1 MKVLVLNCGSSSLK
15 CQLIDMEKKERIMK
29 GHYDRIGGSR
39 SSLRFNVRGNK
50 VVIEHPARD
59 FEEAISEILRLL
71 TSEEYNVINN
81 LNEIGAVGHR
91 IVHGG
96 EKFKNS
102 VIIDENVIKAIEE
115 NITLAP
121 LHNPAGLAGIEA
133 CKKLLPQIPMVAV
146 FDTSFHQT
154 MEEKA
159 FIYQLPYK
167 YYEDYKIRKY
177 GFHGISHRY
186 IAGRITEITGR
197 TDLKI
202 INCHLGQGAS
212 LCAIKDG
219 KSIDTTMGLTPLAGV
234 PMGTRCGDVDPSII
248 PTVMKLYDIKPDEML
263 RIMNKESGAWGVSG
277 VSTDFRDIER
287 TAEQGDERSILAL
300 ESRAYIIAQYIAKF
314 IVTLN
319 GVDVITFA
327 GGIGENGFEERE
339 RICNYLECFGIKL
352 DKQKNLV
359 RGEETKIS
367 TEDSKVQIYIV
378 PTNEEI
384 VIATDAYELTK
395 NLIPNV

>member
-1 MKVLVLNCGSSSLK
+1 MKILVLNCGSSSLK

-29 GHYDRIGGSR
+29 GHYDRIGGAR

-50 VVIEHPARD
+50 SVIEHPARD
-59 FEEAISEILRLL
+59 FEEAISEILNLL
-71 TSEEYNVINN
+71 ISDEYKVIQSFD
-81 LNEIGAVGHR
+81 EIGAIGHR

-96 EKFKNS
+96 EKFKES
-102 VIIDENVIKAIEE
+102 AVITEEVIQAIEE
-115 NITLAP
+115 CITLAP
-121 LHNPAGLAGIEA
+121 LHNPAGLAGINA
-133 CKKLLPQIPMVAV
+133 CRKLLPNTPMVAV

-177 GFHGISHRY
+177 GFHGISHGY
-186 IAGRITEITGR
+186 IAGRIAEITGR
-197 TDLKI
+197 NDLRV

-219 KSIDTTMGLTPLAGV
+219 KSVDTTMGLTPLAGI

-287 TAEQGDERSILAL
+287 TAAEGDERSMLAL

-327 GGIGENGFEERE
+327 GGVGENGFEERE
-339 RICNYLECFGIKL
+339 RICKYLECFGLKL
-352 DKQKNLV
+352 DKEKNLI
-359 RGEETKIS
+359 RGEEAKIS
-367 TEDSKVQIYIV
+367 TDDSKIEVYIV

-384 VIATDAYELTK
+384 LIASDAYDLTK
-395 NLIPNV
+395 

>member
-15 CQLIDMEKKERIMK
+15 CQLIDMEKNERIMK

-50 VVIEHPARD
+50 ENIEHPARN
-59 FEEAISEILRLL
+59 FEEAISYILRLL
-71 TSEEYNVINN
+71 TREENKVIES
-81 LNEIGAVGHR
+81 LDEIGAVGHR

-102 VIIDENVIKAIEE
+102 VIIDDEVINAIKD
-115 NITLAP
+115 NIKLAP
-121 LHNPAGLAGIEA
+121 LHNPAGLAGITA
-133 CKKLLPQIPMVAV
+133 CRKLLPKVPMVAV
-146 FDTSFHQT
+146 FDTAFHQT

-167 YYEDYKIRKY
+167 YYEDHKIRKY

-186 IAGRITEITGR
+186 VAGRLAEITGKSN
-197 TDLKI
+197 LKI

-212 LCAIKDG
+212 LCAINAG

-263 RIMNKESGAWGVSG
+263 KILNKESGAWGVSG

-287 TAEQGDERSILAL
+287 EAARGDERSILAL

-319 GVDVITFA
+319 GVDAITFA
-327 GGIGENGFEERE
+327 GGIGENGMEERE

-359 RGEETKIS
+359 RGEETCIS
-367 TEDSKVQIYIV
+367 TEDSKALIYII

-384 VIATDAYELTK
+384 IIARDAYELTK
-395 NLIPNV
+395 

>member
-15 CQLIDMEKKERIMK
+15 CQLIDMQTNERIMK
-29 GHYDRIGGSR
+29 GHYDRIGGAR

-50 VVIEHPARD
+50 SVIEHPARD
-59 FEEAISEILRLL
+59 FEEAIGEILRLL
-71 TSEEYNVINN
+71 TSDEYKVINS
-81 LNEIGAVGHR
+81 LEEIGAVGHR

-102 VIIDENVIKAIEE
+102 VVIDEDVIKAIEDC
-115 NITLAP
+115 ITLAP
-121 LHNPAGLAGIEA
+121 LHNPAGLAGINA
-133 CKKLLPQIPMVAV
+133 CRKLLPKVPMVAV

-186 IAGRITEITGR
+186 VAGRIAEILGR
-197 TDLKI
+197 DDLKV

-212 LCAIKDG
+212 LCAIKNG
-219 KSIDTTMGLTPLAGV
+219 KSVDTTMGLTPLAGV

-287 TAEQGDERSILAL
+287 MAAEGDERSKLAL

-352 DKQKNLV
+352 DKEKNTI
-359 RGEETKIS
+359 RGEEAEIS
-367 TEDSKVQIYIV
+367 TVDSKAKIYIV

-384 VIATDAYELTK
+384 VIAKDAYELTK
-395 NLIPNV
+395 

>member
-15 CQLIDMEKKERIMK
+15 CQLIDMENEERIMK

-50 VVIEHPARD
+50 VEFEHPARN
-59 FEEAISEILRLL
+59 FEEAISFILSLL
-71 TSEEYNVINN
+71 VDKEYNVVES
-81 LNEIGAVGHR
+81 LDEIGAIGHR

-96 EKFKNS
+96 ESFTES
-102 VIIDENVIKAIEE
+102 VVIDKDVEAAIKEC
-115 NITLAP
+115 ITLAP
-121 LHNPAGLAGIEA
+121 LHNPAGLAGIKA
-133 CKKLLPQIPMVAV
+133 CKKLLPNVPMVAV

-154 MEEKA
+154 MTEKE
-159 FIYQLPYK
+159 FIYKLPYK

-186 IAGRITEITGR
+186 IAGRLAEITGR
-197 TDLKI
+197 NDLKV

-212 LCAIKDG
+212 LCAIDSG
-219 KSIDTTMGLTPLAGV
+219 KSMDTTMGLTPLAGV

-248 PTVMKLYDIKPDEML
+248 PTVMKLYEIKPDDML
-263 RIMNKESGAWGVSG
+263 KILNKESGAWGVSG

-287 TAEQGDERSILAL
+287 EAAAGDKRSILAL

-314 IVTLN
+314 IVTLG
-319 GVDVITFA
+319 GVDYITFS

-339 RICNYLECFGIKL
+339 RICNLLAPFGVEL
-352 DKQKNLV
+352 DPELNKV
-359 RGEETKIS
+359 RGKEALIS
-367 TEDSKVQIYIV
+367 TEESRVKLQII

-384 VIATDAYELTK
+384 MIARDTYRLTK
-395 NLIPNV
+395 DIEK

>member
-15 CQLIDMEKKERIMK
+15 CQLIDMEKNERIMK

-39 SSLRFNVRGNK
+39 SSLRFNVRGEK
-50 VVIEHPARD
+50 VNIEYPARN
-59 FEEAISEILRLL
+59 FEEAISKILRLL
-71 TSEEYNVINN
+71 TSPEYKVIES
-81 LNEIGAVGHR
+81 LDEIGAVGHR

-102 VIIDENVIKAIEE
+102 VVIDDEVIKAIKD

-121 LHNPAGLAGIEA
+121 LHNPAGLAGIKA
-133 CKKLLPQIPMVAV
+133 CKKLLPKTPMVAV
-146 FDTSFHQT
+146 FDTAFHQT

-159 FIYQLPYK
+159 YIYQLPYK

-186 IAGRITEITGR
+186 VAQRIAEITGKS
-197 TDLKI
+197 DLKV

-212 LCAIKDG
+212 LCAIKEG
-219 KSIDTTMGLTPLAGV
+219 KSLDTTMGLTPLAGV

-248 PTVMKLYDIKPDEML
+248 PTVMKLYDIKPDDML
-263 RIMNKESGAWGVSG
+263 KILNKESGAWGVSG

-287 TAEQGDERSILAL
+287 TAAQGDERSILAL

-314 IVTLN
+314 VVTLQ
-319 GVDVITFA
+319 GVDVITFC
-327 GGIGENGFEERE
+327 GGIGENGWEERE
-339 RICNYLECFGIKL
+339 RICKYLECFGVKL
-352 DKQKNLV
+352 DFEKNRI
-359 RGEETKIS
+359 RGEEVEIS
-367 TEDSKVQIYIV
+367 APDSKVKVHIV

-384 VIATDAYELTK
+384 VIAADAYNLTK
-395 NLIPNV
+395 N

>member
-15 CQLIDMEKKERIMK
+15 CQLIDMEKNERIMK

-50 VVIEHPARD
+50 TEIEHPARD
-59 FEEAISEILRLL
+59 FEEAISEILSLL
-71 TSEEYNVINN
+71 TSSEYNVING
-81 LNEIGAVGHR
+81 LDEIGAVGHR

-102 VIIDENVIKAIEE
+102 VVIDEDVINAIED
-115 NITLAP
+115 NIKLAP
-121 LHNPAGLAGIEA
+121 LHNPAGLAGIKA
-133 CKKLLPQIPMVAV
+133 CKKLLPNVPMVAV

-159 FIYQLPYK
+159 YIYQLPYK
-167 YYEDYKIRKY
+167 YYEEHKIRKY

-186 IAGRITEITGR
+186 ISERLQEITGR
-197 TDLKI
+197 SDLRI

-219 KSIDTTMGLTPLAGV
+219 KAMDTTMGLTPLAGV

-248 PTVMKLYDIKPDEML
+248 PTVMKIYDLKPDEML
-263 RIMNKESGAWGVSG
+263 NILNKESGAWGVSG

-287 TAEQGDERSILAL
+287 TAAQGDERSALAL

-314 IVTLN
+314 VVTLQ
-319 GVDVITFA
+319 GVDYITFC
-327 GGIGENGFEERE
+327 GGIGENGWEERE
-339 RICNYLECFGIKL
+339 RICKYLECFGVKL
-352 DKQKNLV
+352 DYEKNKI
-359 RGEETKIS
+359 RGEELVIS
-367 TEDSKVQIYIV
+367 SDDSKIKIQVI

-384 VIATDAYELTK
+384 VIAQDAYRLTK
-395 NLIPNV
+395 

>member
-15 CQLIDMEKKERIMK
+15 CQLIDMEKEERIMK

-39 SSLRFNVRGNK
+39 SSLRFNVRGEK
-50 VVIEHPARD
+50 VNIEHPARD
-59 FEEAISEILRLL
+59 FEEAISEILSLL
-71 TSEEYNVINN
+71 TSDKYKVIND
-81 LNEIGAVGHR
+81 LSEIGAVGHR

-102 VIIDENVIKAIEE
+102 VVIDDEVVKAIDD
-115 NITLAP
+115 NIKLAP
-121 LHNPAGLAGIEA
+121 LHNPAGLAGIKA
-133 CKKLLPQIPMVAV
+133 CKKLLPNTPMVAV

-154 MEEKA
+154 MDEKA

-167 YYEDYKIRKY
+167 YYEDHKIRKY

-186 IAGRITEITGR
+186 IAGRVAELTGR
-197 TDLKI
+197 NDLKI

-219 KSIDTTMGLTPLAGV
+219 KAVDTTMGLTPLAGI

-248 PTVMKLYDIKPDEML
+248 PTVMKLYNLQPDEML
-263 RIMNKESGAWGVSG
+263 RILNKESGAWGVSG

-287 TAEQGDERSILAL
+287 TAAEGDERSILAL

-314 IVTLN
+314 VVSLQ
-319 GVDVITFA
+319 GVDYITFC

-339 RICNYLECFGIKL
+339 RICKYLECFGVEIDL
-352 DKQKNLV
+352 EKNKT
-359 RGEETKIS
+359 RGEELEIS
-367 TEDSKVQIYIV
+367 TENSRVKVFIV

-384 VIATDAYELTK
+384 MIARDAYELTK
-395 NLIPNV
+395 

>member
-15 CQLIDMEKKERIMK
+15 CQLIDMENEERIMK

-39 SSLRFNVRGNK
+39 SSLRFNVRGDK
-50 VVIEHPARD
+50 VEFEHPARN
-59 FEEAISEILRLL
+59 FEEAISFILNLL
-71 TSEEYNVINN
+71 VSKEYNVVNS
-81 LNEIGAVGHR
+81 LDEIGAVGHR

-96 EKFKNS
+96 ERFTES
-102 VIIDENVIKAIEE
+102 VVIDDNVIDAIEE
-115 NITLAP
+115 CITLAP
-121 LHNPAGLAGIEA
+121 LHNPAGLAGINA
-133 CKKLLPQIPMVAV
+133 CKKLLPNVPMAAV

-154 MEEKA
+154 IPEKA
-159 FIYQLPYK
+159 YIYQLPYK

-186 IAGRITEITGR
+186 IAGRIAEITGR
-197 TDLKI
+197 NDLKV

-212 LCAIKDG
+212 LCAINAG
-219 KSIDTTMGLTPLAGV
+219 KSVDTTMGLTPLAGV

-263 RIMNKESGAWGVSG
+263 RILNKESGAWGVSG

-287 TAEQGDERSILAL
+287 AAADGDKRSILAL

-314 IVTLN
+314 MVSL
-319 GVDVITFA
+319 GGADYITFS

-339 RICNYLECFGIKL
+339 RICNYLEFAGVKL
-352 DKQKNLV
+352 DSELNKV
-359 RGEETKIS
+359 RGKEAIIS
-367 TEDSKVQIYIV
+367 TEDSRVKLYIV

-384 VIATDAYELTK
+384 MIARDTYNLTK
-395 NLIPNV
+395 K

>member
-15 CQLIDMEKKERIMK
+15 CQLIDMEKNERIMK

-50 VVIEHPARD
+50 TVIEYPARN
-59 FEEAISEILRLL
+59 FEEAISKILRLL
-71 TSEEYNVINN
+71 TSEEYNVIQS
-81 LNEIGAVGHR
+81 LDEIGAVGHR

-96 EKFKNS
+96 ENFKDS
-102 VIIDENVIKAIEE
+102 VVIDNEVIKAIEDS
-115 NITLAP
+115 IKLAP
-121 LHNPAGLAGIEA
+121 LHNPAGLAGIKA
-133 CKKLLPQIPMVAV
+133 CKKLLPKTPMVAV

-159 FIYQLPYK
+159 YIYQLPYK
-167 YYEDYKIRKY
+167 YYEEHKIRKY

-186 IAGRITEITGR
+186 ISERLHEITGKS
-197 TDLKI
+197 DLKI

-219 KSIDTTMGLTPLAGV
+219 KSMDTTMGLTPLAGV

-248 PTVMKLYDIKPDEML
+248 PTVMKIYDLKPDEML
-263 RIMNKESGAWGVSG
+263 KILNKESGAWGVSG

-287 TAEQGDERSILAL
+287 TAAQGDERSILAL
-300 ESRAYIIAQYIAKF
+300 ESRAYIIAQYVAKF
-314 IVTLN
+314 IVTLQ
-319 GVDVITFA
+319 GVDYITFC
-327 GGIGENGFEERE
+327 GGIGENGWEERE
-339 RICNYLECFGIKL
+339 RICKYLDCFGVKL
-352 DKQKNLV
+352 DYEKNKI
-359 RGEETKIS
+359 RGEEILIS
-367 TEDSKVQIYIV
+367 AEDSKIKVQVI

-384 VIATDAYELTK
+384 VIAKDAYRLTR
-395 NLIPNV
+395 

>member
-15 CQLIDMEKKERIMK
+15 CQLIDMEKNERIMK

-39 SSLRFNVRGNK
+39 SSLRFNVRGEK
-50 VVIEHPARD
+50 TVIEHPARD
-59 FEEAISEILRLL
+59 FEEAISEILSLL
-71 TSEEYNVINN
+71 VSDKYKVINSFE
-81 LNEIGAVGHR
+81 EIGAVGHR

-96 EKFKNS
+96 EKFKES
-102 VIIDENVIKAIEE
+102 VIIDEKVIEAIKEC
-115 NITLAP
+115 ITLAP

-133 CKKLLPQIPMVAV
+133 CKKLLPNVPMVAV

-154 MEEKA
+154 MPEKA

-186 IAGRITEITGR
+186 VANRISEMTGKK
-197 TDLKI
+197 DLKV

-212 LCAIKDG
+212 LCAIENG
-219 KSIDTTMGLTPLAGV
+219 KSVDTTMGLTPLAGV

-248 PTVMKLYDIKPDEML
+248 PTVMKLYNIQPDEML

-287 TAEQGDERSILAL
+287 AAASGDKRSILAL
-300 ESRAYIIAQYIAKF
+300 EGRAYTIAQYIAKF

-327 GGIGENGFEERE
+327 GGVGENGFEERE
-339 RICNYLECFGIKL
+339 RICKYLECFGVKL
-352 DKQKNLV
+352 DKEKNLI
-359 RGEETKIS
+359 RGEEAKIS
-367 TEDSKVQIYIV
+367 TEDSKVGIYIV
-378 PTNEEI
+378 STNEEL
-384 VIATDAYELTK
+384 VIAQDAYKLTK
-395 NLIPNV
+395 

>member
-15 CQLIDMEKKERIMK
+15 CQLIDMETEERIMK

-50 VVIEHPARD
+50 VEFEHPARN
-59 FEEAISEILRLL
+59 FEEAISFILNLL
-71 TSEEYNVINN
+71 VDKEYNAVNS
-81 LNEIGAVGHR
+81 LDEIGAIGHR

-96 EKFKNS
+96 ENFTES
-102 VIIDENVIKAIEE
+102 VVIDKDVEAAIKEC
-115 NITLAP
+115 ITLAP
-121 LHNPAGLAGIEA
+121 LHNPAGLAGIKA
-133 CKKLLPQIPMVAV
+133 CKKLLPKVPMVAA

-154 MEEKA
+154 IPETA
-159 FIYQLPYK
+159 YIYQLPYK

-186 IAGRITEITGR
+186 IAGRLAEITGR
-197 TDLKI
+197 NDLKI

-212 LCAIKDG
+212 LCAIDSG
-219 KSIDTTMGLTPLAGV
+219 KSMDTTMGLTPLAGI

-248 PTVMKLYDIKPDEML
+248 PTVMKLYEIKPDDML
-263 RIMNKESGAWGVSG
+263 KILNKESGAWGVSG

-287 TAEQGDERSILAL
+287 EAAAGDKRSILAL

-314 IVTLN
+314 MVSL
-319 GVDVITFA
+319 GGADYITFS

-339 RICNYLECFGIKL
+339 RICNYLEFAGVKL
-352 DKQKNLV
+352 DSELNKV
-359 RGEETKIS
+359 RGKEAIIS
-367 TEDSKVQIYIV
+367 TEDSRVKLYIV

-384 VIATDAYELTK
+384 MIARDTYNLTK
-395 NLIPNV
+395 K

>member
-15 CQLIDMEKKERIMK
+15 CQLIDMEKNERIMK

-39 SSLRFNVRGNK
+39 SSLRFNVRGEK
-50 VVIEHPARD
+50 TVIEHPARD
-59 FEEAISEILRLL
+59 FEEAISEILSLL
-71 TSEEYNVINN
+71 VSDKYKVINSFE
-81 LNEIGAVGHR
+81 EIGAVGHR

-96 EKFKNS
+96 EKFKES
-102 VIIDENVIKAIEE
+102 VIIDEKVIEAIKEC
-115 NITLAP
+115 ITLAP

-133 CKKLLPQIPMVAV
+133 CKKLLPNVPMVEV

-154 MEEKA
+154 MPEKA

-186 IAGRITEITGR
+186 VANRISEMTGKK
-197 TDLKI
+197 DLKV

-212 LCAIKDG
+212 LCAIENG
-219 KSIDTTMGLTPLAGV
+219 KSVDTTMGLTPLAGV

-248 PTVMKLYDIKPDEML
+248 PTVMKLYNIQPDEML

-287 TAEQGDERSILAL
+287 AAASGDKRSILAL
-300 ESRAYIIAQYIAKF
+300 EGRAYTIAQYIAKF

-327 GGIGENGFEERE
+327 GGVGENGFEERE
-339 RICNYLECFGIKL
+339 RICKYLECFGVKL
-352 DKQKNLV
+352 DKEKNLI
-359 RGEETKIS
+359 RGEEAKIS
-367 TEDSKVQIYIV
+367 TEDSKVGIYIV
-378 PTNEEI
+378 PTNEEL
-384 VIATDAYELTK
+384 VIAQDAYKLTK
-395 NLIPNV
+395 

>member
-15 CQLIDMEKKERIMK
+15 CQLIDMEKNERIMK

-50 VVIEHPARD
+50 TVIEYPARD
-59 FEEAISEILRLL
+59 FEEAISKILRLL
-71 TSEEYNVINN
+71 TSPEYNVISS
-81 LNEIGAVGHR
+81 LEEIGAVGHR

-96 EKFKNS
+96 EKFKDS
-102 VIIDENVIKAIEE
+102 VVIDDEVIAAIED

-133 CKKLLPQIPMVAV
+133 CKKLLPKTPMVAV

-159 FIYQLPYK
+159 YIYQLPYK

-186 IAGRITEITGR
+186 IAERMYEITGKS
-197 TDLKI
+197 DLKI

-212 LCAIKDG
+212 LCAIKEG
-219 KSIDTTMGLTPLAGV
+219 KSMDTTMGLTPLAGV

-263 RIMNKESGAWGVSG
+263 RILNKESGAWGVSG

-287 TAEQGDERSILAL
+287 TAAQGDERSILAL

-314 IVTLN
+314 IVTLQ
-319 GVDVITFA
+319 GVDYITFC
-327 GGIGENGFEERE
+327 GGIGENGWEERE
-339 RICNYLECFGIKL
+339 RICKYLDCFGVKL
-352 DKQKNLV
+352 DYEKNRI
-359 RGEETKIS
+359 RGEEVLIS
-367 TEDSKVQIYIV
+367 SEDSKVKVQIV

-384 VIATDAYELTK
+384 VIAKDAYRLTK
-395 NLIPNV
+395 

>member
-15 CQLIDMEKKERIMK
+15 CQLIDMEKNERIMK

-50 VVIEHPARD
+50 ENIEHPARN
-59 FEEAISEILRLL
+59 FEEAISYILRLL
-71 TSEEYNVINN
+71 TREENKVIES
-81 LNEIGAVGHR
+81 LDEIGAVGHR

-102 VIIDENVIKAIEE
+102 VIIDDEVINAIKD
-115 NITLAP
+115 NIKLAP
-121 LHNPAGLAGIEA
+121 LHNPAGLAGITA
-133 CKKLLPQIPMVAV
+133 CRKLLPKVPMVAV
-146 FDTSFHQT
+146 FDTAFHQT

-167 YYEDYKIRKY
+167 YYEDHKIRKY

-186 IAGRITEITGR
+186 VAGRLAEITGKSS
-197 TDLKI
+197 LKI

-212 LCAIKDG
+212 LCAINAG

-263 RIMNKESGAWGVSG
+263 KILNKESGAWGVSG

-287 TAEQGDERSILAL
+287 EAARGDERSILAL

-319 GVDVITFA
+319 GVDAITFA
-327 GGIGENGFEERE
+327 GGIGENGMEERE

-359 RGEETKIS
+359 RGEEKCIS
-367 TEDSKVQIYIV
+367 TEDSKALIYIV

-384 VIATDAYELTK
+384 IIARDAYELTK
-395 NLIPNV
+395 

>member
-15 CQLIDMEKKERIMK
+15 CQLIDMENEERIMK

-50 VVIEHPARD
+50 VEFEHPARN
-59 FEEAISEILRLL
+59 FEEAISFILSLL
-71 TSEEYNVINN
+71 VDKEYNVVES
-81 LNEIGAVGHR
+81 LDEIGAIGHR

-96 EKFKNS
+96 EKFTES
-102 VIIDENVIKAIEE
+102 VKIDDKVIDAIKEC
-115 NITLAP
+115 ITLAP
-121 LHNPAGLAGIEA
+121 LHNPAGLAGIKA
-133 CKKLLPQIPMVAV
+133 CKKYLPNVPMVAV

-154 MEEKA
+154 IPETA
-159 FIYQLPYK
+159 YIYQLPYK

-186 IAGRITEITGR
+186 IAGRLAEITGR
-197 TDLKI
+197 NDLKV

-212 LCAIKDG
+212 LCAIDSG
-219 KSIDTTMGLTPLAGV
+219 KSMDTTMGLTPLAGV

-248 PTVMKLYDIKPDEML
+248 PTVMKLYEIKPDDML
-263 RIMNKESGAWGVSG
+263 KILNKESGAWGVSG

-287 TAEQGDERSILAL
+287 EAAAGDKRSILAL

-314 IVTLN
+314 IVTLG
-319 GVDVITFA
+319 GVDYITFS

-339 RICNYLECFGIKL
+339 RICNLLAPFGVEL
-352 DKQKNLV
+352 DPELNKV
-359 RGEETKIS
+359 RGKEALIS
-367 TEDSKVQIYIV
+367 TEESRVKLQII

-384 VIATDAYELTK
+384 MIARDTYRLTK
-395 NLIPNV
+395 DIEK

>member
-15 CQLIDMEKKERIMK
+15 CQLIDMENEERIMK

-50 VVIEHPARD
+50 VEFEHPARN
-59 FEEAISEILRLL
+59 FEEAISFILSLL
-71 TSEEYNVINN
+71 VDKEYNVVES
-81 LNEIGAVGHR
+81 LDEIGAIGHR

-96 EKFKNS
+96 ESFTES
-102 VIIDENVIKAIEE
+102 VVIDKDVEAAIKEC
-115 NITLAP
+115 ITLAP
-121 LHNPAGLAGIEA
+121 LHNPAGLAGIKA
-133 CKKLLPQIPMVAV
+133 CKKLLPNVPMVAV

-154 MEEKA
+154 IPEKA
-159 FIYQLPYK
+159 YIYQLPYK

-186 IAGRITEITGR
+186 IAGRLAEITGR
-197 TDLKI
+197 NDLKV

-212 LCAIKDG
+212 LCAIDSG
-219 KSIDTTMGLTPLAGV
+219 KSMDTTMGLTPLAGV

-248 PTVMKLYDIKPDEML
+248 PTVMKLYEIKPDDML
-263 RIMNKESGAWGVSG
+263 KILNKESGAWGVSG

-287 TAEQGDERSILAL
+287 EAAAGDKRSILAL

-314 IVTLN
+314 IVTLG
-319 GVDVITFA
+319 GVDYITFS

-339 RICNYLECFGIKL
+339 RICNLLAPFGVEL
-352 DKQKNLV
+352 DPELNKV
-359 RGEETKIS
+359 RGKEALIS
-367 TEDSKVQIYIV
+367 TEESRVKLQII

-384 VIATDAYELTK
+384 MIARDTYRLTK
-395 NLIPNV
+395 DIEK

>member
-15 CQLIDMEKKERIMK
+15 CQLIDMETEERIMK

-50 VVIEHPARD
+50 TVIEYPARD
-59 FEEAISEILRLL
+59 FEEAISKILRLL
-71 TSEEYNVINN
+71 TSEEYKVINS
-81 LNEIGAVGHR
+81 LDEIGAVGHR

-102 VIIDENVIKAIEE
+102 VIIDDEVIKAIEE

-133 CKKLLPQIPMVAV
+133 CRKLLPNTPMVAV

-186 IAGRITEITGR
+186 IAGRIAEITGK

-202 INCHLGQGAS
+202 INCHLGQRFIY
-212 LCAIKDG
+212 LCN
-219 KSIDTTMGLTPLAGV
+219 
-234 PMGTRCGDVDPSII
+234 R
-248 PTVMKLYDIKPDEML
+248 
-263 RIMNKESGAWGVSG
+263 
-277 VSTDFRDIER
+277 F
-287 TAEQGDERSILAL
+287 
-300 ESRAYIIAQYIAKF
+300 
-314 IVTLN
+314 
-319 GVDVITFA
+319 
-327 GGIGENGFEERE
+327 
-339 RICNYLECFGIKL
+339 
-352 DKQKNLV
+352 
-359 RGEETKIS
+359 
-367 TEDSKVQIYIV
+367 TEIQ
-378 PTNEEI
+378 
-384 VIATDAYELTK
+384 
-395 NLIPNV
+395 

>member
-15 CQLIDMEKKERIMK
+15 CQLIDMTNEERIMK
-29 GHYDRIGGSR
+29 GHYDRIGGAR

-50 VVIEHPARD
+50 SVIEYPARD
-59 FEEAISEILRLL
+59 FEEAILKILDLLVSPEYKVIDSLDEI
-71 TSEEYNVINN
+71 S
-81 LNEIGAVGHR
+81 AVGHR

-96 EKFKNS
+96 EKFKDS
-102 VIIDENVIKAIEE
+102 VLINDKVIEAIEDC
-115 NITLAP
+115 ITLAP
-121 LHNPAGLAGIEA
+121 LHNPAGLAGIRA
-133 CKKLLPQIPMVAV
+133 CQKLLPNVPMVAV

-154 MEEKA
+154 MEEKV
-159 FIYQLPYK
+159 FIYNLPYK

-186 IAGRITEITGR
+186 IAHRISEIVGKE
-197 TDLKI
+197 DIKV

-212 LCAIKDG
+212 LCAIKNG
-219 KSIDTTMGLTPLAGV
+219 KSVDTTMGLTPLAGL

-277 VSTDFRDIER
+277 VSTDFRDIEKM
-287 TAEQGDERSILAL
+287 AQEGDERSILAL

-314 IVTLN
+314 LVTL
-319 GVDVITFA
+319 GGADYITFS
-327 GGIGENGFEERE
+327 GGIGENGCEERA
-339 RICNYLECFGIKL
+339 RVCKYLEFLGIKL
-352 DKQKNLV
+352 DQEANKIK
-359 RGEETKIS
+359 GEEACIS
-367 TEDSKVQIYIV
+367 ASDSKIKLYII

-384 VIATDAYELTK
+384 MIARDTYRLCK
-395 NLIPNV
+395 

>member
-15 CQLIDMEKKERIMK
+15 CQLIDMEKNERIMK

-50 VVIEHPARD
+50 TVIEYPARN
-59 FEEAISEILRLL
+59 FEEAISKILRLL
-71 TSEEYNVINN
+71 TSEEYNVIQS
-81 LNEIGAVGHR
+81 LDEIGAVGHR

-96 EKFKNS
+96 EKFKDS
-102 VIIDENVIKAIEE
+102 VVVDDEVIKAIEDS
-115 NITLAP
+115 IKLAP
-121 LHNPAGLAGIEA
+121 LHNPAGLAGIKA
-133 CKKLLPQIPMVAV
+133 CKKLLPKTPMVTV
-146 FDTSFHQT
+146 FDTAFHQT
-154 MEEKA
+154 MEEKTY
-159 FIYQLPYK
+159 IYQLPYK
-167 YYEDYKIRKY
+167 YYEEHKIRKY

-186 IAGRITEITGR
+186 VSERLYEITGKS
-197 TDLKI
+197 DLKI

-219 KSIDTTMGLTPLAGV
+219 KSMDTTMGLTPLAGV

-263 RIMNKESGAWGVSG
+263 KILNKESGAWGVSG

-287 TAEQGDERSILAL
+287 TAAQGDERSILAL

-314 IVTLN
+314 VVTLQ
-319 GVDVITFA
+319 GVDYITFC
-327 GGIGENGFEERE
+327 GGIGENGWEERE
-339 RICNYLECFGIKL
+339 RICKYLECFGVKL
-352 DKQKNLV
+352 DYEKNKI
-359 RGEETKIS
+359 RGEEILIS
-367 TEDSKVQIYIV
+367 SEDSKIKVQVI

-384 VIATDAYELTK
+384 VIAQDAYRLTK
-395 NLIPNV
+395 

>member
-1 MKVLVLNCGSSSLK
+1 MKLLVLNCGSSSLK
-15 CQLIDMEKKERIMK
+15 YQLIDMEKKERIMK
-29 GHYDRIGGSR
+29 GHYERIGGSR

-50 VVIEHPARD
+50 TVIEHPARD
-59 FEEAISEILRLL
+59 FDEAISEILSLL
-71 TSEEYNVINN
+71 VSEEYEVIKDFS
-81 LNEIGAVGHR
+81 EIGAVGHR

-102 VIIDENVIKAIEE
+102 VIVDSDVIKAIEDCV
-115 NITLAP
+115 TLAP
-121 LHNPAGLAGIEA
+121 LHNPAGLAGIHA
-133 CKKLLPQIPMVAV
+133 CEKLLPGVPMVTV
-146 FDTSFHQT
+146 FDTAFHQT
-154 MEEKA
+154 LPEKA

-167 YYEDYKIRKY
+167 YYEEHRIRKY

-186 IAGRITEITGR
+186 VSERISEILGRK
-197 TDLKI
+197 DLKV

-212 LCAIKDG
+212 LCAIKNG
-219 KSIDTTMGLTPLAGV
+219 ISVDTTMGLTPLAGI

-287 TAEQGDERSILAL
+287 MALAGDERSILAL

-314 IVTLN
+314 VVTLN
-319 GVDVITFA
+319 GVDCITFA

-339 RICNYLECFGIKL
+339 RICKYLGCFGVEL
-352 DKQKNLV
+352 DLEKNKI
-359 RGEETKIS
+359 RGEEAKIS
-367 TEDSKVQIYIV
+367 TDNSKVDVYIV
-378 PTNEEI
+378 PTNEEL
-384 VIATDAYELTK
+384 VIASDAYELTK
-395 NLIPNV
+395 NK

>member
-50 VVIEHPARD
+50 TVIEHPARD
-59 FEEAISEILRLL
+59 FEEAISEILNLL
-71 TSEEYNVINN
+71 VSNEYKVIDD
-81 LNEIGAVGHR
+81 LSEIGAVGHR

-102 VIIDENVIKAIEE
+102 VIINDEVIKAIED

-121 LHNPAGLAGIEA
+121 LHNPAGLAGIRAIE
-133 CKKLLPQIPMVAV
+133 KLLPNIPMVAV

-154 MEEKA
+154 MDRKTY
-159 FIYQLPYK
+159 IYQLPYK

-186 IAGRITEITGR
+186 VAKRIAEILGTNKLR
-197 TDLKI
+197 V

-219 KSIDTTMGLTPLAGV
+219 ISIDTSMGLTPLAGV

-263 RIMNKESGAWGVSG
+263 RILNKESGAWGVSG

-287 TAEQGDERSILAL
+287 MASQGDERSILAL

-314 IVTLN
+314 IVSLN

-352 DKQKNLV
+352 DKEKNKI
-359 RGEETKIS
+359 RGEEAEIS
-367 TEDSKVQIYIV
+367 TADSRVKLYIV

-384 VIATDAYELTK
+384 MIATDTYELTK
-395 NLIPNV
+395 

>member
-15 CQLIDMEKKERIMK
+15 CQLIDMEKNERIMK
-29 GHYDRIGGSR
+29 GHYDRIGGAR

-50 VVIEHPARD
+50 TVIEHPARD
-59 FEEAISEILRLL
+59 FDEAISEILSLL
-71 TSEEYNVINN
+71 VSKDYNVIKS
-81 LNEIGAVGHR
+81 LDEIGAVGHR

-102 VIIDENVIKAIEE
+102 VLIDDDVIKAIEE

-121 LHNPAGLAGIEA
+121 LHNPAGLAGIFA
-133 CKKLLPQIPMVAV
+133 CKKLLPNTPMVAV

-159 FIYQLPYK
+159 YIYQLPYK

-186 IAGRITEITGR
+186 IAERVAEITGR
-197 TDLKI
+197 KDLKI

-219 KSIDTTMGLTPLAGV
+219 KSVDTTMGLTPLAGI

-287 TAEQGDERSILAL
+287 MALEGDKRSILAL

-319 GVDVITFA
+319 GVDIITFA

-339 RICNYLECFGIKL
+339 RICNYLGCFGIKL
-352 DKQKNLV
+352 DKELNKI
-359 RGEETKIS
+359 RGEEAEIS
-367 TEDSKVQIYIV
+367 AKDSKVKILIV

-395 NLIPNV
+395 NLAK

>member
-15 CQLIDMEKKERIMK
+15 CQLIDMEKNERIMK

-50 VVIEHPARD
+50 TVIEHPARD
-59 FEEAISEILRLL
+59 FEEAISEILNLL
-71 TSEEYNVINN
+71 VSKEFGAIKSFD
-81 LNEIGAVGHR
+81 EIGAVGHR

-102 VIIDENVIKAIEE
+102 VLIDDEVIKAIEDCV
-115 NITLAP
+115 TLAP
-121 LHNPAGLAGIEA
+121 LHNPAGLAGIDA
-133 CKKLLPQIPMVAV
+133 CRKLLPKTPMVAV

-186 IAGRITEITGR
+186 VAGRIAELLHNEH
-197 TDLKI
+197 LKV

-219 KSIDTTMGLTPLAGV
+219 KSVDTTMGLTPLAGI
-234 PMGTRCGDVDPSII
+234 PMGTRSGDVDPSII

-263 RIMNKESGAWGVSG
+263 RILNKESGAWGVSG

-287 TAEQGDERSILAL
+287 TAAEGDERSILAL

-327 GGIGENGFEERE
+327 GGIGENGLEERE

-352 DKQKNLV
+352 DKQKNKV
-359 RGEETKIS
+359 RGEETEIS
-367 TEDSKVQIYIV
+367 ADDSKVKIYIV

-384 VIATDAYELTK
+384 LIAEDTYELAKKAK
-395 NLIPNV
+395 NK

>member
-15 CQLIDMEKKERIMK
+15 CQLIDMETEERIMK

-50 VVIEHPARD
+50 TEIEHPARD
-59 FEEAISEILRLL
+59 FEEAISEVLNLL
-71 TSEEYNVINN
+71 LSEEYHVISD
-81 LNEIGAVGHR
+81 LSEIGAVGHR

-102 VIIDENVIKAIEE
+102 VIINDEVIKSIEE
-115 NITLAP
+115 CITLAP

-133 CKKLLPQIPMVAV
+133 CKKLLPDVPMVAV
-146 FDTSFHQT
+146 FDTAFHQT
-154 MEEKA
+154 MPKETY
-159 FIYQLPYK
+159 IYQLPYK
-167 YYEDYKIRKY
+167 YYKDYKIRKY

-186 IAGRITEITGR
+186 ISERISEIVGNKEIR
-197 TDLKI
+197 V

-212 LCAIKDG
+212 LCAIKNG
-219 KSIDTTMGLTPLAGV
+219 KSVDTTMGLTPLAGV

-248 PTVMKLYDIKPDEML
+248 PTVMKLYEIKPDDML
-263 RIMNKESGAWGVSG
+263 NIMNKESGAWGGSG

-287 TAEQGDERSILAL
+287 TAAAGDKRSILAL
-300 ESRAYIIAQYIAKF
+300 ESRAYIIAQYIAKMM
-314 IVTLN
+314 IPLQGT
-319 GVDVITFA
+319 DYITFS

-339 RICNYLECFGIKL
+339 RICKHLEFLGVKL
-352 DKQKNLV
+352 DKEANLI
-359 RGEETKIS
+359 RGKEACIS
-367 TEDSKVQIYIV
+367 TEDSKVKLYIV

-384 VIATDAYELTK
+384 IIARDAYKLVN
-395 NLIPNV
+395 NL

>member
-15 CQLIDMEKKERIMK
+15 CQLIDMENEERIMK

-50 VVIEHPARD
+50 VEFEHPARN
-59 FEEAISEILRLL
+59 FEEAISFILSLL
-71 TSEEYNVINN
+71 VDKEYNVVES
-81 LNEIGAVGHR
+81 LDEIGAIGHR

-96 EKFKNS
+96 ESFTES
-102 VIIDENVIKAIEE
+102 VVIDKDVEAAIKEC
-115 NITLAP
+115 ITLAP
-121 LHNPAGLAGIEA
+121 LHNPAGLAGIKA
-133 CKKLLPQIPMVAV
+133 CKKLLPNVPMVAV

-154 MEEKA
+154 IPETA
-159 FIYQLPYK
+159 YIYQLPYK

-186 IAGRITEITGR
+186 IAGRLAEITGR
-197 TDLKI
+197 NDLKV

-212 LCAIKDG
+212 LCAIDSG
-219 KSIDTTMGLTPLAGV
+219 KSMDTTMGLTPLAGV

-248 PTVMKLYDIKPDEML
+248 PTVMKLYEIKPDDML
-263 RIMNKESGAWGVSG
+263 KILNKESGAWGVSG

-287 TAEQGDERSILAL
+287 EAAAGDKRSILAL

-314 IVTLN
+314 IVTLG
-319 GVDVITFA
+319 GVDYITFS

-339 RICNYLECFGIKL
+339 RICNLLAPFGVEL
-352 DKQKNLV
+352 DPELNKV
-359 RGEETKIS
+359 RGKEALIS
-367 TEDSKVQIYIV
+367 TEDSRVKLQII

-384 VIATDAYELTK
+384 MIARDTYRLTK
-395 NLIPNV
+395 DIEK